1 MAEALSP
8 LDDFPVHQAAEVMRH
23 PATSD
28 RNFYDR
34 YYFMLHGSND
44 ELLVIAGLGQY
55 PNLSVQ
61 DAFVLVRRG
70 TEHRV
75 VRASRVLGDDRMDS
89 TVGPFRLDVL
99 EGLRRVRFVLEPN
112 EHHLSFDLTW
122 TGAIPALLE
131 ARHFVRSF
139 ERVTFDTQRF
149 AQTGFW
155 SGTITIGDDTIEV
168 SGSRWRGARDR
179 SWGVRPVGE
188 PEPPGIAATGGG
200 AMSMWNYAPMQ
211 FDDYSILYICSEH
224 PDGSRNL
231 VDARKVWNDP
241 ERPVEDLGRP
251 EHTHEFESG
260 TRRVV
265 HSVLSF
271 PEAPGGRLD
280 IDVTPLI
287 EAHIGVGTGY
297 GMDQDWRHGMY
308 QGDLVVQGV
317 DLDTVTDRARL
328 LGLVDSAARFET
340 STGDVG
346 YGLHEYVFVG
356 PFPKYG
362 LTGVFDG
369 AP

>member
-1 MAEALSP
+1 MASALSP
-8 LDDFPVHQAAEVMRH
+8 LDDYPVHQAAEVMRH

-34 YYFMLHGSND
+34 YYFMLHGSSD
-44 ELLVIAGLGQY
+44 ELMLIFGLGQY

-61 DAFVLVRRG
+61 DTFVLARRG
-70 TEHRV
+70 NLHRV
-75 VRASRVLGDDRMDS
+75 VRASRALGADRMDTS
-89 TVGPFRLDVL
+89 VGPFHLEVL
-99 EGLRRVRFVLEPN
+99 EGLSRVRVVLEPT
-112 EHHLSFDLTW
+112 EHQLAFDLTW

-131 ARHFVRSF
+131 ERQFVRSF

-155 SGTITIGDDTIEV
+155 AGTVTIGGDTIEV
-168 SGSRWRGARDR
+168 SGARWRGVRDR
-179 SWGVRPVGE
+179 SWGVRPVGK
-188 PEPPGIAATGGG
+188 PEPAGITAGRPSS
-200 AMSMWNYAPMQ
+200 MSMWNYAPMQ
-211 FDDYSILYICSEH
+211 FDEYSILYICSEA
-224 PDGSRNL
+224 PDGSRSL

-241 ERPVEDLGRP
+241 DRPVEHLGRP
-251 EHTHEFESG
+251 EHAHQFRPG
-260 TRRVV
+260 TRLVS

-271 PEAPGGRLD
+271 PDAPGGRLD
-280 IDVTPLI
+280 VDVTPLL

-317 DLDTVTDRARL
+317 DLDAVADQDRL

-340 STGDVG
+340 NRGDVG
-346 YGLHEYVFVG
+346 FGLHEYVFVG

>member
-1 MAEALSP
+1 MSSALSP
-8 LDDFPVHQAAEVMRH
+8 LDDYPVHQAAEVIRH

-34 YYFMLHGSND
+34 YYFMLHGSSD
-44 ELLVIAGLGQY
+44 ELLLIFGLGQY

-61 DAFVLVRRG
+61 DAFVLARRG
-70 TEHRV
+70 TLHRV
-75 VRASRVLGDDRMDS
+75 VRASRALGADRMDTS
-89 TVGPFRLDVL
+89 VGPFHLEVL
-99 EGLRRVRFVLEPN
+99 EGLARVRVVLEPN
-112 EHHLSFDLTW
+112 EHQLAFDLTW

-131 ARHFVRSF
+131 ERQFVRSF

-155 SGTITIGDDTIEV
+155 AGTVTIGGDTIEV
-168 SGSRWRGARDR
+168 SGARWRGARDR

-188 PEPPGIAATGGG
+188 PEPPGITASGPSS
-200 AMSMWNYAPMQ
+200 MSMWNYAPMQ
-211 FDDYSILYICSEH
+211 FDEYSILYICSER
-224 PDGSRNL
+224 PDGSRSL

-241 ERPVEDLGRP
+241 ERPVEHLGRP
-251 EHTHEFESG
+251 EHAHQFRSG
-260 TRRVV
+260 TRLVA

-271 PEAPGGRLD
+271 PDAPGGRLD
-280 IDVTPLI
+280 VDVTPLL
-287 EAHIGVGTGY
+287 EAHVGVGTGY

-317 DLDTVTDRARL
+317 DLDTVADQDRL
-328 LGLVDSAARFET
+328 FGLVDSAARFET
-340 STGDVG
+340 NGGDVG
-346 YGLHEYVFVG
+346 FGLHEYVFVG

>member
-1 MAEALSP
+1 MSSALSP
-8 LDDFPVHQAAEVMRH
+8 LDDYPVHQAAEVMRH

-34 YYFMLHGSND
+34 YYFMLHGSSD
-44 ELLVIAGLGQY
+44 ELLLIAGLGQY
-55 PNLSVQ
+55 PNRSVQ

-70 TEHRV
+70 TLHRV
-75 VRASRVLGDDRMDS
+75 VRASRVLGADRMES
-89 TVGPFRLDVL
+89 TVGPFRLEVL

-112 EHHLSFDLTW
+112 EHPLAFDLTW

-131 ARHFVRSF
+131 ERHFVRSF
-139 ERVTFDTQRF
+139 ERVTSDTQRF

-155 SGTITIGDDTIEV
+155 AGTVTIGDDTVDV
-168 SGSRWRGARDR
+168 SGPRWRGARDR

-188 PEPPGIAATGGG
+188 PEAPGIAATQSS

-211 FDDYSILYICSEH
+211 FDDYAILYICSEA

-231 VDARKVWNDP
+231 VDAKRIWADP
-241 ERPVEDLGRP
+241 DRPVELLGRP
-251 EHTHEFESG
+251 EHAHEFESG
-260 TRRVV
+260 TRRVAR
-265 HSVLSF
+265 SVLSF
-271 PEAPGGRLD
+271 PDAPGGRLD
-280 IDVTPLI
+280 IEVTPLI

-317 DLDTVTDRARL
+317 DLDTVTDHDRL

-340 STGDVG
+340 NTGDVG
-346 YGLHEYVFVG
+346 FGLHEYVFVG

-362 LTGVFDG
+362 LTGIFDG